1 MTVLGIEVDSVAE
14 EIQLPDMKFT
24 ELLAT
29 LATWSI
35 RTERTK
41 RELLSLIGSLSFAA
55 KVVQPGRTFICCLLD
70 LSCTV
75 HRLCTSLSLSDEAK
89 LDIQWW

>member
-1 MTVLGIEVDSVAE
+1 MLGIEVDSVAE
-14 EIQLPDMKFT
+14 VTRLPDKKFT

-29 LATWSI
+29 LATWST
-35 RTERTK
+35 RTECTK

-55 KVVQPGRTFICCLLD
+55 KVVQPGRTFLRCLLD

-75 HRLCTSLSLSDEAK
+75 HRLDTSLSLSDEAK